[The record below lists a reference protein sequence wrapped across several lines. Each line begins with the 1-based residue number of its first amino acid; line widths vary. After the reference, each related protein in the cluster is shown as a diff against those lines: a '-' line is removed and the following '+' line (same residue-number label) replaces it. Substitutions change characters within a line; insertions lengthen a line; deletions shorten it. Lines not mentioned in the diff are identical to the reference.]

1 MHASSNHHG
10 PRPDEVTAQQ
20 HPSAG
25 SLRVLTRHSPVN
37 GSQRERHRGQRAA
50 WLRAAVLGADDGIV
64 SLASIMIG
72 VIAAGAS
79 RGTVLT
85 AAAAAI
91 VAGAMSMAAGEYVS
105 VSSQRDTER
114 ADLDLERRELA
125 ENPEAETRELA
136 GIYRSRGL
144 GPDLAAAVAVAL
156 TRTDAL
162 AAHARD
168 ELGLD
173 EAMLARPVQAAL
185 SSAAS
190 FTAGAALP
198 IVAML
203 VTPVGVL
210 IPAVIAT
217 ALGALVLL
225 GVAGARAGGAP
236 MWRAA
241 VRVGLGGGFAM
252 AVTAAVGRMVGH
264 GGI

>member
-1 MHASSNHHG
+1 MA
-10 PRPDEVTAQQ
+10 A
-20 HPSAG
+20 AG
-25 SLRVLTRHSPVN
+25 KARK
-37 GSQRERHRGQRAA
+37 ERHRGRRAA
-50 WLRAAVLGADDGIV
+50 WLRASVLGADDGIV

-72 VIAAGAS
+72 VIAAGAP
-79 RGTVLT
+79 RATILT

-105 VSSQRDTER
+105 VSSQRDTEQ

-125 ENPEAETRELA
+125 ENPDAEARELA
-136 GIYRSRGL
+136 AIYRTRGL
-144 GPDLAAAVAVAL
+144 SADLAEKVAVAL

-162 AAHARD
+162 ATHARD

-173 EAMLARPVQAAL
+173 ETMLARPVQAAF

-190 FTAGAALP
+190 FTVGAALP

-203 VTPVGVL
+203 LAPTTVL
-210 IPAVIAT
+210 IPAVVAT

-225 GVAGARAGGAP
+225 GIAGARAGGAP
-236 MWRAA
+236 PFRAA

-252 AVTAAVGRMVGH
+252 AVTAAVGRLVGH
-264 GGI
+264 GGF